1 MELLCICFLKS
12 SNPGCS
18 LHFYSIH
25 PCGDS
30 ASQGFFRVNQAWRL
44 WEHAG
49 CLQSPR
55 AREGW
60 ERQTRDQAPL
70 PEFGFVQNLRL
81 SPKSRMP
88 AKPVFFPLSSVR
100 SHPQCL
106 EPAAEVSS
114 EVSFIKNLQQKGQKS
129 SHYGEQYAGSL
140 KTENRVP
147 I

>member
-100 SHPQCL
+100 SHPSL
-106 EPAAEVSS
+106 SPHTHNVW
-114 EVSFIKNLQQKGQKS
+114 NLQLKFPQRS
-129 SHYGEQYAGSL
+129 LSL
-140 KTENRVP
+140 KIYNKRDRRAATMENSMQVP
-147 I
+147 